1 MKKILIPTLLLLI
14 VSCQKNTSKQAPARS
29 YTDSITE
36 QTEKISKTDTVE
48 ITEKEKN
55 NDKITEFKNEPKLKN
70 LSKKDFNF
78 IIGKLLEGGF
88 GLTNYTY
95 LDFDKIDNEY
105 WNSEITSSPINK
117 MDERVKNKNFFVF
130 EFNYGTNASLRQKY
144 FLLDN
149 NEMKYI
155 DFKLN
160 EIDNKKLNLLLEKVG
175 GKGSFL
181 ETDKLKD
188 IIKDEQNNYELTFNL
203 KKKSDT
209 SDDSFTSI
217 KYKTKDFK
225 S

>member
-95 LDFDKIDNEY
+95 LDFDKIDERRIAVGLST
-105 WNSEITSSPINK
+105 WDLREK
-117 MDERVKNKNFFVF
+117 M
-130 EFNYGTNASLRQKY
+130 
-144 FLLDN
+144 
-149 NEMKYI
+149 
-155 DFKLN
+155 N
-160 EIDNKKLNLLLEKVG
+160 EIM
-175 GKGSFL
+175 
-181 ETDKLKD
+181 
-188 IIKDEQNNYELTFNL
+188 
-203 KKKSDT
+203 KKK
-209 SDDSFTSI
+209 FGR
-217 KYKTKDFK
+217 
-225 S
+225 